1 MRKYI
6 RQRDQNLDSG
16 ACGIREV
23 LVWRERRR
31 NMKKISLILGIVFFA
46 AALLGTGYVLLNRD
60 KADAIYF
67 LPPLLASF
75 VCFSYYQE
83 RK

>member
-1 MRKYI
+1 
-6 RQRDQNLDSG
+6 
-16 ACGIREV
+16 
-23 LVWRERRR
+23 
-31 NMKKISLILGIVFFA
+31 MKKISLILGIVFFA